1 MRAQFSLEN
10 MDMSCF
16 RNDAA
21 YGRIKKRVP
30 EQSGLKVSSPAI
42 SHKLSRNTVLFSV
55 RTTISRNPKMPDSRN
70 VRLKKKRAIT
80 EALKYFGMI

>member
-16 RNDAA
+16 RSDAA

-30 EQSGLKVSSPAI
+30 EQSGLKIFLPAI
-42 SHKLSRNTVLFSV
+42 SHKLSRNTVLLSV
-55 RTTISRNPKMPDSRN
+55 RTTISRNLKMPDSRN
-70 VRLKKKRAIT
+70 VSLKKKRAIT